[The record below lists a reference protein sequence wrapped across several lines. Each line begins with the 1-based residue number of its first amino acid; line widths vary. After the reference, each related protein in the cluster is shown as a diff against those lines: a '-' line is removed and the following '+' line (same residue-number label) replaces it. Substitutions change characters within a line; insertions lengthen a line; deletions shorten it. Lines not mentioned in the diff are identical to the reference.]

1 MATRSR
7 KSADEFGVG
16 EFRSGPIAGMALL
29 DGQTFR
35 RKAVLYSEVD
45 GLALV
50 EGDIVIGAIDDVKRA
65 ADSGT
70 ILESVGISGSQF
82 RWPDATVPFTI
93 DSGLANQ
100 SRVTDAIAHWEAN
113 TRIRLVPR
121 DASRHSNWVNFVSGG
136 GCSSPVGMQSGQ
148 QNITLGSGCSTGNA
162 IHEIGH
168 SLGLWHEQS
177 RQDRDMFVQ
186 IVFANIDP
194 TKTHNFTQ
202 HITDGDDLGAY
213 DYGSLMH
220 YPTDA
225 FSVNGQATIIALQ
238 PLPPGVVM
246 GQRNGLSPGDIAGI
260 HTLYPGGG
268 ITIKEIAK
276 DPLTD
281 HVLTRKE
288 GATDPVFTRK
298 ELAKDPLSDPVL
310 TRKEAVADP
319 VLTRKELIKEPVK
332 DPATDP
338 VTVKEGAFD
347 PIFPDL
353 GGITPIPIPRPNP
366 QFATTFVTGAP
377 SRVGGGASDAVQQL
391 ADQIEALGQALAAV
405 EQQHAALATAYDE
418 AVAVL
423 GQVQGQG

>member
-246 GQRNGLSPGDIAGI
+246 GQRNGLSAGDIAGI

-268 ITIKEIAK
+268 ITIKELAK

-281 HVLTRKE
+281 PVL
-288 GATDPVFTRK
+288 TRK
-298 ELAKDPLSDPVL
+298 ELAKDPL
-310 TRKEAVADP
+310 TDP

-332 DPATDP
+332 DPAVDP

-347 PIFPDL
+347 PIFPGL
-353 GGITPIPIPRPNP
+353 VGITPIPIPRPSP

-377 SRVGGGASDAVQQL
+377 SRVGGAAADAVQQF
-391 ADQIEALGQALAAV
+391 ADQVEQLAQALAAA